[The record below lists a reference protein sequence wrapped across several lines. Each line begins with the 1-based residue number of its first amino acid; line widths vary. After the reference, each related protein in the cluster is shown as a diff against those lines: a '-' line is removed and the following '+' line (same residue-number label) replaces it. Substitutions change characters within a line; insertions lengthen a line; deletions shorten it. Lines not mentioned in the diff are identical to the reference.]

1 MAKKTAGD
9 AAAETHTPRRD
20 ARTSLESYISAG
32 YVQSGVSSG
41 DWRATLRPTCSGMW
55 RVPDGARPV
64 ANWRHVM
71 ARPAFLDVPAAYPA
85 SLRKMASKFSELS
98 VSKPFQVACRQS
110 PTGRGRLRPFA
121 HRLGRT
127 LERRHATR
135 RRTLAAGIPLTHQ
148 PPGASDGTAGKGG
161 SGAGTITT
169 STIPLTIDSSPL
181 SCRDFSVRMHRRW
194 NADRGKAI
202 HVRSLRLFADGVQH
216 VTRSQLFDW
225 TDGIVTRVIRCTPFA
240 FI

>member
-1 MAKKTAGD
+1 LATRNSS
-9 AAAETHTPRRD
+9 T
-20 ARTSLESYISAG
+20 
-32 YVQSGVSSG
+32 GVS
-41 DWRATLRPTCSGMW
+41 RCACS
-55 RVPDGARPV
+55 VPFVITKLTG
-64 ANWRHVM
+64 
-71 ARPAFLDVPAAYPA
+71 
-85 SLRKMASKFSELS
+85 KFSELS
-98 VSKPFQVACRQS
+98 VSKPFQLACRQS

-127 LERRHATR
+127 LERRHGTR
-135 RRTLAAGIPLTHQ
+135 QRTLAAGIPLTRQ
-148 PPGASDGTAGKGG
+148 SPGASDGTAGKGG
-161 SGAGTITT
+161 AGAGTITT

-194 NADRGKAI
+194 SCGSLGKAI